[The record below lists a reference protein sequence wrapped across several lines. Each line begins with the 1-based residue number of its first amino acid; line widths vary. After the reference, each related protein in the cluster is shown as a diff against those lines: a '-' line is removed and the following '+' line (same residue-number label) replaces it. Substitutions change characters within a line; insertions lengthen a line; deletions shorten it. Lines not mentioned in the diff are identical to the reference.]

1 VAFLLGLT
9 GNIACGKSSI
19 GKLLA
24 ERYGAEY
31 VDADRVVHDLYA
43 AGTPETSAIA
53 SRFGAELLRS
63 DGTIDRRQLGDI
75 VMTDASALRDL
86 ERILDPGVR
95 SAIDDL
101 IRHSSAPVVVLDAVR
116 LIEGGL
122 YKRCDAVWVVVCDP
136 ANQIARLQSSRS
148 FTSEQAN
155 LRVAAQRPIEE
166 KLRHATAVLRNDGSL
181 VDLAAQVD
189 AAWARTVAP
198 YLVQSSPP

>member
-1 VAFLLGLT
+1 MAFLLGLT

-43 AGTPETSAIA
+43 AGTPETAAIA
-53 SRFGAELLRS
+53 SRFGTELLRS
-63 DGTIDRRQLGDI
+63 DGTIDRRQLGDM

-101 IRHSSAPVVVLDAVR
+101 IRRSAAPVVVLDAVR

-122 YKRCDAVWVVVCDP
+122 YKRCDAVWIVVFSVVY
-136 ANQIARLQSSRS
+136 LW
-148 FTSEQAN
+148 
-155 LRVAAQRPIEE
+155 
-166 KLRHATAVLRNDGSL
+166 SL
-181 VDLAAQVD
+181 I
-189 AAWARTVAP
+189 
-198 YLVQSSPP
+198 S